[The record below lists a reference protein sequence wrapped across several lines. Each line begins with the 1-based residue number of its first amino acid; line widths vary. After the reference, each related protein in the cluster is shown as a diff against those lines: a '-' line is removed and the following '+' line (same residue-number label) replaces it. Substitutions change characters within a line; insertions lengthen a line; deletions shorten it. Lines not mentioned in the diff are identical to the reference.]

1 MNAIAGNPEA
11 DLRQRARDR
20 VVAKLSFF
28 THLAV
33 YIAVNVL
40 LVVVNLLTTPERL
53 WFYWPM
59 LGWGIG
65 VVFHGAV
72 VLSFVKWRSLVGG
85 MEERELRK
93 LQGDQVP
100 GSGG

>member
-1 MNAIAGNPEA
+1 MNLMARNPES
-11 DLRQRARDR
+11 DLRQQARDR
-20 VVAKLSFF
+20 VAAKLSFF
-28 THLAV
+28 LHLAV
-33 YIAVNVL
+33 YVAVNVL
-40 LVVVNLLTTPERL
+40 LVAVNLLTTPEHL

-65 VVFHGAV
+65 VAFHGV
-72 VLSFVKWRSLVGG
+72 VVFSFVRWRSLVGG

-93 LQGDQVP
+93 LQGDQAS